1 MIKTKKCFNKILQ
14 PYRVIAQE
22 VCGNY
27 NDIQMH
33 MGPEFCCFP
42 DKNYISQIDIPL
54 IEEQIGQKMF
64 NTKMKNKLEKAN
76 INDNISNELLSFLH
90 EIGHIYTYNKFYA
103 MTYTIM
109 AGMIQKLYK
118 APINKNVKERL
129 QKIYFNLAL
138 ERRADQWAIDYI
150 KNNLEQVKQ
159 WDVMLTNNYKK
170 HLPRLCKLVPD
181 LLQESEQ

>member
-1 MIKTKKCFNKILQ
+1 MIKRKKCFNKILQ

-33 MGPEFCCFP
+33 IGPEFCCFP

-54 IEEQIGQKMF
+54 IDEKMGREMF
-64 NTKMKNKLEKAN
+64 YTKIKNKLRKNNVNEN
-76 INDNISNELLSFLH
+76 VSVELLSFLH
-90 EIGHIYTYNKFYA
+90 EIGHIYTYNRFYSI
-103 MTYTIM
+103 TYTI
-109 AGMIQKLYK
+109 AKELIQWLYQ
-118 APINKNVKERL
+118 APINKSIKEKL

-138 ERRADQWAIDYI
+138 EKRADQWAIDYI
-150 KNNLEQVKQ
+150 KNNLEQIKQ
-159 WDVMLTNNYKK
+159 WDIMLNNNYKK